1 MIIALRG
8 PTWVYILDAVVQ
20 FIVAFIAIIVC
31 YYGYKAYKVSKD
43 KRRLYFSSAFGL
55 IGLNLLLFA
64 IIIPAL
70 FIYYNFFPGVDV
82 GKFSY
87 ISGILNL
94 IYIFATLMAYTLF
107 VFIYAKI
114 KRKGTK
120 ILLTLLVLGLAIHSF
135 IKVSSLSFNLVAILL
150 LSFIL
155 IYVVRNCLKKRT
167 INSWLVLFTFGLILS
182 SHLLFITALQ
192 YNNFYFFAHLT
203 QLIGYSILFILFM
216 RINYGWASR
225 KISNNR

>member
-87 ISGILNL
+87 ISGI
-94 IYIFATLMAYTLF
+94 
-107 VFIYAKI
+107 
-114 KRKGTK
+114 
-120 ILLTLLVLGLAIHSF
+120 
-135 IKVSSLSFNLVAILL
+135 
-150 LSFIL
+150 
-155 IYVVRNCLKKRT
+155 
-167 INSWLVLFTFGLILS
+167 
-182 SHLLFITALQ
+182 
-192 YNNFYFFAHLT
+192 
-203 QLIGYSILFILFM
+203 
-216 RINYGWASR
+216 
-225 KISNNR
+225 

>member
-1 MIIALRG
+1 M
-8 PTWVYILDAVVQ
+8 
-20 FIVAFIAIIVC
+20 
-31 YYGYKAYKVSKD
+31 
-43 KRRLYFSSAFGL
+43 
-55 IGLNLLLFA
+55 
-64 IIIPAL
+64 
-70 FIYYNFFPGVDV
+70 
-82 GKFSY
+82 
-87 ISGILNL
+87 
-94 IYIFATLMAYTLF
+94 FATLMAYTLF

-114 KRKGTK
+114 KRKGMK

-155 IYVVRNCLKKRT
+155 IYVARNYFKKKT
-167 INSWLVLFTFGLILS
+167 LNSFLVLLTFGLIQI